1 MSKEQL
7 STSETIKT
15 EVPKHINAL
24 EEKYKNEPKLPP
36 AKEPLSPENIGTETV
51 DKLPEPT
58 GWRLLV
64 FTIYTTYKK

>member
-24 EEKYKNEPKLPP
+24 EEKYKERTQILQPK
-36 AKEPLSPENIGTETV
+36 N
-51 DKLPEPT
+51 
-58 GWRLLV
+58 R
-64 FTIYTTYKK
+64 